1 MSKLRLILS
10 SLLYHWRMNV
20 AVGLGVAVGTA
31 VLTGALVVGDSVR
44 GSLKQLT
51 LDRLGKVD
59 DALVSNHFFNAAL
72 ATELAAEPDF
82 GEVFDSVWPA
92 ILLEGSLAQPD
103 SGTRASRVNLLGFSE
118 AFWRAAQQ
126 ADTAEGGS
134 PMPTDAGPAEGEVFV
149 NQPLADELKL
159 SPGQE
164 VVARL
169 PRPTS
174 ISPDGPL
181 GKKTDLIANRRLRV
195 AKIIPAEGL
204 GRFGLR
210 PNQQAPL
217 NAYFHVADLQGAL
230 EQPDRVNAL
239 LVAGRDRAAPPAA
252 ESEARLNDLVH
263 PRLADYGLAL
273 RKTEHGYYNLTSQQM
288 VLEPAIE
295 QAALQA
301 WKNDHPQIAFTYL
314 ANYILAGNAEGGG
327 EDSGGKIPYST
338 ITAIDLTDTPPLG
351 PFKTVDGQPVDNLA
365 DDEILLN
372 SWAADDLAK
381 QGAPVSPG
389 DRIRL
394 TCFEPES
401 THGEEVEK
409 THDFTLKAVVA
420 LDGPAADP
428 DFTPELKGVT
438 DQESL
443 SNWDPPFTYDSSRVR
458 DTPPHD
464 EDERYWDRYRATPKG
479 FISLAAGR
487 RLWASRFGGS
497 TSIRVAAPDGVSEA
511 AMAERLRNELAKH
524 KRALGF
530 EFQPV
535 KRQGLMASQGTTD
548 FNELFLG
555 FSFFIIA
562 SAVMLVGLLFRLG
575 IERRAREI
583 GTLSAIGFK
592 PREVLGLL
600 SAEGLFLALAG
611 GALGVAGGL
620 GYARLMLAALSDPH
634 WWLAAVSSPFLH
646 LYFSASSLA
655 IGYASGVVVSW
666 LAIVWAVWRM
676 GRVSL
681 RRLLANRAMEESQLG
696 RRRPIVGVS
705 IGGIALVLAATIGL
719 FANRLTGEAQAG
731 AFFGSG
737 SLVLVALLTLT
748 WSRLR
753 SASGTLVRP
762 GAAGVSGLALRTP
775 ARHPGRATL
784 TIGLVAAASFLI
796 IAVSAFRLAPP
807 DAAERRD
814 SGSGGFALL
823 AESDQPIFDDL
834 NTADGRDKLGLS
846 AEAERLLADR
856 QIVSLRVKPGDDASC
871 LNLYQ
876 PRQPRVLGVPHA
888 LIERGGFEWAA
899 SAAETP
905 EEQANPWL
913 LLNKKLAAGP
923 DGKPRVPVV
932 LDASTANYSLHL
944 GGKYGTSPIIGAGY
958 QVADGRGGTLS
969 LVVVGL
975 LKNSIFQ
982 GGLAISEPSFIT
994 SFPAISGYRFFLIDA
1009 APNDAERVE
1018 AALEKSLG
1026 DFGFD
1031 AESSERRLTEF
1042 MAVQNTYL
1050 STFQSLGGLGLLL
1063 GTFGLAIVQ
1072 LRNVLERRG
1081 ELALMRAVG
1090 FRRALLG
1097 RMVMI
1102 ENVALLVAGLA
1113 VGLAAALVAVWPH
1126 LGGGASLPWRWLAL
1140 TLSLV
1145 LGIGI
1150 AAGLAAVRAAL
1161 VAPLLPALKEE

>member
-31 VLTGALVVGDSVR
+31 VLTGALIVGDSVR

-51 LDRLGKVD
+51 LDRLGAVD

-82 GEVFDSVWPA
+82 GEVFDAVWPA

-103 SGTRASRVNLLGFSE
+103 SGTRASRVNLIGFSE
-118 AFWRAAQQ
+118 AFWRAAARPPAA
-126 ADTAEGGS
+126 ADEL
-134 PMPTDAGPAEGEVFV
+134 GPAEGEVFV
-149 NQPLADELKL
+149 NQPLAEELNL
-159 SPGQE
+159 SAGQE

-174 ISPDGPL
+174 ISPDSPL

-195 AKIIPAEGL
+195 AKIIPADGL
-204 GRFGLR
+204 GLFGLR
-210 PNQQAPL
+210 PNQQASL
-217 NAYFHVADLQGAL
+217 NAYFHVADLQAAL
-230 EQPDRVNAL
+230 EQPERVNAL
-239 LVAGRDRAAPPAA
+239 LVAGRDPAAPPPA
-252 ESEARLNDLVH
+252 ESEERLNDLLH
-263 PRLADYGLAL
+263 PKLADYGLTL
-273 RKTEHGYYNLTSQQM
+273 HKTERGYYNLTSQRM
-288 VLEPAIE
+288 VLEPAVE
-295 QAALQA
+295 RAALGA

-314 ANYILAGNAEGGG
+314 ANYILAGKDEDGGDDG
-327 EDSGGKIPYST
+327 GGGKIPYST
-338 ITAIDLTDTPPLG
+338 ITAVDLTDTPPLG
-351 PFKTVDGQPVDNLA
+351 PFKTIDGQNVDDLA

-372 SWAADDLAK
+372 SWAADDLK
-381 QGAPVSPG
+381 QQGAPVSPG

-394 TCFEPES
+394 TYFEPES
-401 THGEEVEK
+401 THGEEVE
-409 THDFTLKAVVA
+409 TTRAFTLKAVVA

-479 FISLAAGR
+479 FVSLRTGR
-487 RLWASRFGGS
+487 RLWASRFGES
-497 TSIRVAAPDGVSEA
+497 TSIRVAVPDGVSEA
-511 AMAERLRNELAKH
+511 EMAERLEAELAKH

-530 EFQPV
+530 VFQPV
-535 KRQGLMASQGTTD
+535 KRQGLEASQGTTD

-562 SAVMLVGLLFRLG
+562 SAVMLVALLFRLG

-583 GTLSAIGFK
+583 GTLAAVGFK
-592 PREVLGLL
+592 PRQVLGLL
-600 SAEGLFLALAG
+600 SAEGLLVALVG
-611 GALGVAGGL
+611 GVLGVAGGL

-634 WWLAAVSSPFLH
+634 WWLAAVSSPFLRLH
-646 LYFSASSLA
+646 YSVQSLA
-655 IGYASGVVVSW
+655 VGCASGVIISW

-676 GRVSL
+676 GRVSV
-681 RRLLANRAMEESQLG
+681 RQLLANRAMEESQLA
-696 RRRPIVGVS
+696 RRRPIVGLVAGGVS
-705 IGGIALVLAATIGL
+705 LVLAGVVAL

-737 SLVLVALLTLT
+737 ALVLVALLMLT

-753 SASGTLVRP
+753 SGGGTLVRP
-762 GAAGVSGLALRTP
+762 GAAGVSGLALRNG

-796 IAVSAFRLAPP
+796 VAVSAFRLAPP

-846 AEAERLLADR
+846 ADAERLLADR
-856 QIVSLRVKPGDDASC
+856 QIVSLRVKTGDDASC

-876 PRQPRVLGVPHA
+876 PRQPRVLGVPPA

-905 EEQANPWL
+905 EEQTNPWL
-913 LLNKKLAAGP
+913 LLDKQLPAAP
-923 DGKPRVPVV
+923 DGAPRVPVV

-958 QVADGRGGTLS
+958 QVADGRGGMLS

-982 GGLAISEPSFIT
+982 GSLVISERSFIT
-994 SFPAISGYRFFLIDA
+994 NYPAISGYRFFLVDT
-1009 APNDAERVE
+1009 APGDTMRVE
-1018 AALEKSLG
+1018 TALEKSLG

-1031 AESSERRLTEF
+1031 VETSNRRLTQF

-1050 STFQSLGGLGLLL
+1050 STFQGLGGLGLLL

-1081 ELALMRAVG
+1081 ELALLRAIG

-1113 VGLAAALVAVWPH
+1113 VGMAAALVAIWPH
-1126 LGGGASLPWRWLAL
+1126 LAAGGASLPWRWLGL
-1140 TLSLV
+1140 TLGLV
-1145 LGIGI
+1145 LGVGI
-1150 AAGLAAVRAAL
+1150 VAGLAAVRAAL
-1161 VAPLLPALKEE
+1161 VAPLLPALKSD